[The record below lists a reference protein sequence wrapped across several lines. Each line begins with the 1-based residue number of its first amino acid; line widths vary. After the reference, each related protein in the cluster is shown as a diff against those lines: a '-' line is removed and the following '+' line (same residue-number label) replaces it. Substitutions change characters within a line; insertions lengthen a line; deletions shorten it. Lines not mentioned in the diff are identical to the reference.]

1 MKKYDRVS
9 TGLRGLDKIIDHL
22 RAGDNVVWQVDEIDD
37 YKGYVYPYVREAGAN
52 GRKVVYI
59 RFGNHPALFE
69 KGNGVIVHELDAS
82 TGFESFSLQLH
93 KVIEK
98 EGRETFY
105 VFDCLSDLLSAWA
118 TDLMIGNFFLITCPY
133 LFDMDTLAYFA
144 ILRNSHSFKTIAR
157 IRETTQVLLEIYK
170 FNGSSCIHPL
180 KAAGRY
186 SPTMFLPHV
195 KKGDEFVPII
205 NSSEAADLF
214 LHMSKKGLGLARRN
228 LDYWD
233 RLFMDVEDI
242 LAQNSPPRR
251 ARAMVEQV
259 SRLLIGREERILSLA
274 KKYLTLADFLRI
286 KERMIGSGFVGG
298 KTVGML
304 LAGSIMKKEKPE
316 WAGRLEQHDSFYIGS
331 DIFYSFIVQN
341 GLWKMF
347 MRQRT
352 KEEYFSMAAQIR
364 ESILKGTFP
373 EEVKEQF
380 QIMLEYYGQSPIIV
394 RSSSLLEDAF
404 GNAFAGKYESIFC
417 PNQGSPEMRYE
428 YFEQAVRRIYASSM
442 NESALVYRLQHGLD
456 QKDELMS
463 LLVQRVSGCSRK
475 HYFFPEIAGVGFSR
489 NPFTWTQELDSE
501 AGMLRLVFGLGTR
514 AVGRDVGDYPRIVAL
529 DNPLLK
535 PHAGIED
542 TKKYSQHE
550 VDVINIEKNK
560 FESVDLNDLL
570 NEGVDSHLDLLCTR
584 DTADYGSYGGNGN
597 CWILT
602 FDEMMTN
609 TALVPLMSD
618 MLKTLEKAYRYPV
631 DTEFTVNF
639 SPEGELIINLLQCR
653 PLQTKGRPKKV
664 KIPAV
669 EKARVFL
676 SQKGNFMGGSISQ
689 QIRKIIYVDPERYA
703 DLHRSDRYGVA
714 RLIGNLN
721 RRIADRSENPVFLLG
736 PGRWGSSSPFLGIPV
751 TFAEIS
757 RVSILGEIAYKQKGM
772 EPDLSFGTH
781 FFQDL
786 VENDIYY
793 IAIFP
798 EMPNVVFSPELPA
811 QYEEKSELIEERYR
825 PVVKIYN
832 VPDMTIMAD
841 ILSKNLVCFEGAET
855 KKRAAL

>member
-1 MKKYDRVS
+1 MKKYDRVT
-9 TGLRGLDKIIDHL
+9 TGLKGLDKIIDDL

-37 YKGYVYPYVREAGAN
+37 YKGYVYPYVKAAKSD

-69 KGNGVIVHELDAS
+69 KGNGVIIHELDAS
-82 TGFESFSLQLH
+82 TGFETFSLQLH

-195 KKGDEFVPII
+195 KKGAEFVPII

-233 RLFMDVEDI
+233 RLFMDVEDL
-242 LAQNSPPRR
+242 LAQNSPPKR
-251 ARAMVEQV
+251 ARAMVDQV

-274 KKYLTLADFLRI
+274 KKYLTLADLLRI
-286 KERMIGSGFVGG
+286 KERMVGSGFVGG

-304 LAGSIMKKEKPE
+304 LAGSIMKTENPQ
-316 WAGRLEQHDSFYIGS
+316 WGNRLEQHDSFYIGS
-331 DIFYSFIVQN
+331 DIFYSYIVQN

-352 KEEYFSMAAQIR
+352 KEEYFSMAAQLR
-364 ESILKGTFP
+364 ENILKGIFP
-373 EEVKEQF
+373 EEIKEQF

-475 HYFFPEIAGVGFSR
+475 HFFFPEIAGVGFSR
-489 NPFTWTQELDSE
+489 NPFTWTQELDPE

-529 DNPLLK
+529 DDPLLK
-535 PHAGIED
+535 PHAGIDD

-560 FESVDLNDLL
+560 FETVDLNDLIK
-570 NEGVDSHLDLLCTR
+570 EGIDSRLELLGTR
-584 DTADYGSYGGNGN
+584 DLSDYGSYGGNGTS
-597 CWILT
+597 WILT
-602 FDEMMTN
+602 FDELMTN
-609 TALVPLMSD
+609 TEIVPLMSD

-639 SPEGELIINLLQCR
+639 STEGKLIINLLQCR
-653 PLQTKGRPKKV
+653 PLQTKGRPKRV

-669 EKARVFL
+669 DKERVFL
-676 SQKGNFMGGSISQ
+676 RQKGNFMGGSISQ
-689 QIRKIIYVDPERYA
+689 QVRKIIYVDPEKYA
-703 DLHRSDRYGVA
+703 ELHRTDRYGVA

-721 RRIADRSENPVFLLG
+721 RKIADRSENPVFLLG
-736 PGRWGSSSPFLGIPV
+736 PGRWGSSSPFLGVPV

-757 RVSILGEIAYKQKGM
+757 RISILGEIANKQKGM

-798 EMPNVVFSPELPA
+798 DMPNVVFSPELPA
-811 QYEEKSELIEERYR
+811 RYEELSELIEPRYQTI
-825 PVVKIYN
+825 VKIYN
-832 VPDMTIMAD
+832 VPDMTLMAD

-855 KKRAAL
+855 KKRSD

>member
-1 MKKYDRVS
+1 MKKYDRVT
-9 TGLRGLDKIIDHL
+9 TGLKGLDKIIDDL

-37 YKGYVYPYVREAGAN
+37 YKGYVYPYVKAAKSD

-69 KGNGVIVHELDAS
+69 KGNGVIIHELDAS
-82 TGFESFSLQLH
+82 TGFETFSLQLH

-195 KKGDEFVPII
+195 IKGEEFVPII

-233 RLFMDVEDI
+233 RLFMDVEDL
-242 LAQNSPPRR
+242 LAQNSPPKR
-251 ARAMVEQV
+251 ARAMVDQV

-274 KKYLTLADFLRI
+274 KKYLTLADLLRI

-304 LAGSIMKKEKPE
+304 LAGSIMKTENPQ
-316 WAGRLEQHDSFYIGS
+316 WGNRLEQHDSFYIGS
-331 DIFYSFIVQN
+331 DIFYSYIVQN

-352 KEEYFSMAAQIR
+352 KEEYFSMAAQLR
-364 ESILKGTFP
+364 ENILKGIFP
-373 EEVKEQF
+373 EEIKEQF

-475 HYFFPEIAGVGFSR
+475 HFFFPEIAGVGFSR
-489 NPFTWTQELDSE
+489 NPFTWTQELDPE

-535 PHAGIED
+535 PHAGIDD

-560 FESVDLNDLL
+560 FETVDLNDLIK
-570 NEGVDSHLDLLCTR
+570 EGIDSRLELLGTR
-584 DTADYGSYGGNGN
+584 DLSDYGSYGGNGTS
-597 CWILT
+597 WILT
-602 FDEMMTN
+602 FDELMTN
-609 TALVPLMSD
+609 TEIVPLMSD

-639 SPEGELIINLLQCR
+639 STEGKLIINLLQCR
-653 PLQTKGRPKKV
+653 PLQTKGRPKRV

-669 EKARVFL
+669 DKARVFL
-676 SQKGNFMGGSISQ
+676 RQKGNFMGGSISQ
-689 QIRKIIYVDPERYA
+689 QVRKIIYVDPEKYA
-703 DLHRSDRYGVA
+703 ELHRTDRYGVA

-721 RRIADRSENPVFLLG
+721 RKIADRSENPVFLLG
-736 PGRWGSSSPFLGIPV
+736 PGRWGSSSPFLGVPV

-757 RVSILGEIAYKQKGM
+757 RISILGEIANKQKGM

-811 QYEEKSELIEERYR
+811 RYEELSELIEPRYQ
-825 PVVKIYN
+825 PIVKIYN
-832 VPDMTIMAD
+832 VPDMTLMAD

-855 KKRAAL
+855 KKRSD